1 MSKNN
6 ILKKKSIA
14 LFILAVGVLSIS
26 LFLKKGGSGTG
37 TNLLQQVAPTTIPME
52 YLSMTIPYLR
62 SKTYDGKLGKLE
74 KVAENSSYSSYLTSY
89 ISDNLKIN
97 GLLTIPKDE
106 GRMGKSPAIV
116 FVHGYIAPSEYE
128 TLERYTDYVD
138 FLASSGFVVF
148 KIDLRGHGDSE
159 GDATG
164 GYYSSGYVVDT
175 LNAYSALQNASFV
188 DSKKIGL
195 WGHSMAGNVLMRA
208 FAAKP
213 DIPAVVIWAGA
224 GFSYADLAK
233 YGLSDSSYR
242 PPQSQSAR
250 TSQRQKL
257 FDTVGRF
264 NPSSIFWKQVAPT
277 NYLADLQGAIQL
289 HHAVDDDVVNIGY
302 SRDLNMLLEETSIP
316 HDFYEYDA
324 GGHNISGNS
333 FTQAMQRTVE
343 FFNTYLK

>member
-6 ILKKKSIA
+6 NLIKKSIVF
-14 LFILAVGVLSIS
+14 FILAAVVLSIP
-26 LFLKKGGSGTG
+26 LFLKKGGSGTD

-62 SKTYDGKLGKLE
+62 SKTYDGKLGELE
-74 KVAENSSYSSYLTSY
+74 KVAEYDTYSSYLTNYTSEG
-89 ISDNLKIN
+89 LRIN
-97 GLLTIPKDE
+97 GLLTIPNGDLK
-106 GRMGKSPAIV
+106 KKWPAVV

-159 GDATG
+159 GDAGG
-164 GYYSSGYVVDT
+164 GYYSPGYVIDT
-175 LNAYSALQNASFV
+175 LSAYNALQNASFI

-195 WGHSMAGNVLMRA
+195 WGHSMAGNVLMRSLA
-208 FAAKP
+208 VKP

-224 GFSYADLAK
+224 GYSYADLQK

-250 TSQRQKL
+250 ASQRQKL

-289 HHAVDDDVVNIGY
+289 HHAVDDDVVNVGY
-302 SRDLNMLLEETSIP
+302 SRDLNALLENTSIP
-316 HDFYEYDA
+316 YEFYEYQS
-324 GGHNISGNS
+324 GGHNIAGAA
-333 FTQAMQRTVE
+333 FTQAMQNTVK
-343 FFNTYLK
+343 FFKKYL